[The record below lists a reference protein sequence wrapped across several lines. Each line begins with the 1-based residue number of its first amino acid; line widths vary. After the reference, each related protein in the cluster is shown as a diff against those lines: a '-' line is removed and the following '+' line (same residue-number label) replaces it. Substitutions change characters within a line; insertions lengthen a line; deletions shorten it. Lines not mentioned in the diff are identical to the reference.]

1 MPEPAASPGV
11 GDPPPTGSAESVRAR
26 HPSIDS
32 LGILLPESWWTIS
45 LRDDVG
51 RRRAVTQLIERQL
64 GHADEHS
71 ALRAD
76 ARAHLERT
84 ADDAARNGGR
94 LMAVSLMTVAG
105 VPVPATLTL
114 YRLPGQDVTGQG
126 ITEIEA
132 ALRDDAPDAH
142 LDLAEGPV
150 GPVLRR
156 TTTTTAPEELGGASV
171 PMLLAD
177 YWLDPDDGQ
186 GLAYLVFSSPLVEA
200 QDALLHLFDVIV
212 GSIGP
217 AEGER

>member
-1 MPEPAASPGV
+1 M
-11 GDPPPTGSAESVRAR
+11 SARAR
-26 HPSIDS
+26 RPSVDS
-32 LGILLPESWWTIS
+32 LGILLPESWWTIG
-45 LRDDVG
+45 LRDEVA
-51 RRRAVTQLIERQL
+51 RRRAIAQVIERQL
-64 GHADEHS
+64 GRADEHA

-105 VPVPATLTL
+105 VPVPATLTV

-126 ITEIEA
+126 IAEIEA
-132 ALRDDAPDAH
+132 SLRDDAAEARI
-142 LDLAEGPV
+142 DLADGPL

-156 TTTTTAPEELGGASV
+156 TTTTSAPEDLGGAAV